1 MMISTSCTHVSLS
14 HCSGDERLTQAV
26 DIGKAPENIFGT
38 VQVGAVRLD
47 LLDSVRESMATDA
60 LALGGTLL
68 CAEMAGRSVS
78 AMTVRQKS
86 AVFKRLQSL
95 YERLNGMLASD
106 HEITTELIW
115 FLGGSVVGLPVTFEQ

>member
-1 MMISTSCTHVSLS
+1 VT
-14 HCSGDERLTQAV
+14 

-38 VQVGAVRLD
+38 VQVAAVRLD
-47 LLDSVRESMATDA
+47 LLDSIRESMATDA

-115 FLGGSVVGLPVTFEQ
+115 FLGGSVVGLSASFDSPRWTLFLSSLRFLLCHTTTCANH